1 MEKIVSVVFFVA
13 WLLCGCS
20 IESICDD
27 WRAGLI
33 YVVALAV
40 TVLCAV
46 VIGSN
51 EEE

>member
-1 MEKIVSVVFFVA
+1 MRQAIEAIMFMA

-33 YVVALAV
+33 YVVAFAV